1 MPESLQL
8 AYAWGGTATYEPGAT
23 FGPRVLED
31 FELVWILA
39 GHARYI
45 VDGRELDAPPGT
57 VLLGRPGFREAYR
70 WDPERSTRHAFVH
83 FAVTELPDDWS
94 PLAAWPVSRLLAPGD
109 AVRPLF
115 RRVLDEWCDGTR
127 RRAGPTRAVSRIVEA
142 LLDSFLSPVPTSAEL
157 EAYPSAVS
165 RVLDWLSRSLDDA
178 PARPISLPEL
188 AAAGAVTPKH
198 LCRLFAASVG
208 RSPMETVRL
217 IRLERALVLLARSNL
232 SVQEVGR
239 LSGFSSPNHFSR
251 CFRSVYG
258 SPPVAVRRNLL
269 AGQVP
274 PSSPLALRP

>member
-8 AYAWGGTATYEPGAT
+8 AYAWGETATYEPGAT
-23 FGPRVLED
+23 FGPRVLGD

-70 WDPERSTRHAFVH
+70 WDSERVTRHAFVH
-83 FAVTELPDDWS
+83 FAVHELPDDWS
-94 PLAAWPVSRLLAPGD
+94 PIATWPISRLMAPGD

-115 RRVLDEWCDGTR
+115 RRVLDECEGTR
-127 RRAGPTRAVSRIVEA
+127 RRARPTRAVARIVEA
-142 LLDSFLSPVPTSAEL
+142 LLDSFLSPAPTTEL
-157 EAYPSAVS
+157 EVRPAAVG
-165 RVLDWLSRSLDDA
+165 RVLDWLSRSLDNE
-178 PARPISLPEL
+178 PARPVSLPEL

-217 IRLERALVLLARSNL
+217 MRLERALVLIARSNL
-232 SVQEVGR
+232 SIQEVGR

-258 SPPVAVRRNLL
+258 SPPLAVRRALL

-274 PSSPLALRP
+274 PSTPLTLPR

>member
-1 MPESLQL
+1 MPESLRL

-23 FGPRVLED
+23 FGPRLLED

-39 GHARYI
+39 GHASYI
-45 VDGRELDAPPGT
+45 VDRRELDAPPGT
-57 VLLGRPGFREAYR
+57 ILLGRPGFREAYR
-70 WDPERSTRHAFVH
+70 WDPERVTRHAFVH
-83 FAVTELPDDWS
+83 FAVHELPDDWS
-94 PLAAWPVSRLLAPGD
+94 PIATWPISRLMAPGD

-127 RRAGPTRAVSRIVEA
+127 RRARPTRAVARMVEA
-142 LLDSFLSPVPTSAEL
+142 LLDSFLSPAPTTEL
-157 EAYPSAVS
+157 EVRPAAVS
-165 RVLDWLSRSLDDA
+165 RVLDWLSCSLDNE
-178 PARPISLPEL
+178 PARPVSLPEL

-217 IRLERALVLLARSNL
+217 MRLERALVLLARSNL

-258 SPPVAVRRNLL
+258 SPPLAVRRAVL

-274 PSSPLALRP
+274 PSTPLTLPR

>member
-45 VDGRELDAPPGT
+45 VDGRELNAPPGT
-57 VLLGRPGFREAYR
+57 VLLGRPGFCEAYR
-70 WDPERSTRHAFVH
+70 WDSERVTRHAFVH
-83 FAVTELPDDWS
+83 FAVRELPDDWS
-94 PLAAWPVSRLLAPGD
+94 PIATWPISRLMAPGD

-115 RRVLDEWCDGTR
+115 RRVLDEWCEGTR
-127 RRAGPTRAVSRIVEA
+127 RRARPTRAVARIVEA
-142 LLDSFLSPVPTSAEL
+142 LLDSFLSPAPTTEL
-157 EAYPSAVS
+157 EVRPAAVS
-165 RVLDWLSRSLDDA
+165 RVLDWLSRSLDNE
-178 PARPISLPEL
+178 PARPVSLPEL

-208 RSPMETVRL
+208 RSPMESVRL
-217 IRLERALVLLARSNL
+217 MRLERALVLIARSNL
-232 SVQEVGR
+232 SIQEVGR

-258 SPPVAVRRNLL
+258 SPPLAVRRALL

-274 PSSPLALRP
+274 PSTPLTLPR